1 MPQAGMVFHFIPWF
15 QKYDAPSG
23 PIGISDTVLVTP
35 KGGQRL
41 GSLPLCIA
49 VKA

>member
-1 MPQAGMVFHFIPWF
+1 MVFHFIPWF

-23 PIGISDTVLVTP
+23 PIGISDTVLVTAT
-35 KGGQRL
+35 GGRRL
-41 GSLPLCIA
+41 GSLPLSIV